1 MSLKSNSVFFVLCK
15 LQSVLQD
22 TLSQYII
29 HLQTMKKPAMLLLL
43 LALCGAALCLVFLSA
58 GSISAGSITA
68 VDDDH
73 DGLSHYSE
81 IEIVPVKRA
90 LQHGGYVVNIA
101 MAGQQGSNVKILLA
115 QQCFFGAVGNISLVE
130 PFFYNNQFY
139 GEPQSKPLDT
149 QLRFR
154 DFFNLRKHNEMA
166 KQQKF
171 AQLVSWEDFL
181 SNAPREVIY
190 IDLPESKRPECDI
203 DRSMYLIQ
211 KSHCSDE
218 VVQKMQFL
226 HQHNFTVVKT
236 IYTYKSLENLKKQN
250 TSWPLHRVTL
260 VFKEAWPHFFGVY
273 SDTYGNPCVEVFYS
287 NPLIQLIPSQ
297 QLLLQVDLY
306 ESHFLGGE
314 NTLTTVIRLEHIVED
329 IGRREKDVQQR
340 YDAIETCLNV
350 TANMSVFLSSNSRP
364 FVTTDYS
371 NYTSSS
377 WTFTKSLYQF
387 TDEHMNHILGLGR
400 RVLEAVFQG
409 WWEFEKWDSS
419 FAEVTGGID
428 DPGYVAALQR
438 TIAGRAQCL
447 ILVGGGDY
455 QYLILQQYMHN
466 LPHGSQLCV
475 HLVCIPRFLHIRL
488 QRLLQAF
495 KLRCV
500 WKSSVCTLRKY

>member
-1 MSLKSNSVFFVLCK
+1 M
-15 LQSVLQD
+15 
-22 TLSQYII
+22 
-29 HLQTMKKPAMLLLL
+29 
-43 LALCGAALCLVFLSA
+43 
-58 GSISAGSITA
+58 
-68 VDDDH
+68 
-73 DGLSHYSE
+73 
-81 IEIVPVKRA
+81 
-90 LQHGGYVVNIA
+90 
-101 MAGQQGSNVKILLA
+101 KILLA
-115 QQCFFGAVGNISLVE
+115 QQCFFGAVENISLVE

-154 DFFNLRKHNEMA
+154 DFLNLRKHNEMA
-166 KQQKF
+166 KQQNF

-190 IDLPESKRPECDI
+190 IGIRQSRRPECDI
-203 DRSMYLIQ
+203 DRSIYLIQ
-211 KSHCSDE
+211 KSHCSDNK
-218 VVQKMQFL
+218 VQKMQFL

-236 IYTYKSLENLKKQN
+236 IYTYKSFENLMKRN
-250 TSWPLHRVTL
+250 TSWPLDEVTL
-260 VFKEAWPHFFGVY
+260 VFRMASPIFLGEY
-273 SDTYGNPCVEVFYS
+273 RDTYGNPCLQVFYS
-287 NPLIQLIPSQ
+287 NPLIQLFPSQ

-314 NTLTTVIRLEHIVED
+314 NKLATVIRLEHIVED
-329 IGRREKDVQQR
+329 VGRREKGMQQR
-340 YDAIETCLNV
+340 YHAIETCLNV
-350 TANMSVFLSSNSRP
+350 TASMSMFLSSNSRP

-377 WTFTKSLYQF
+377 WTFTKSSYQF
-387 TDEHMNHILGLGR
+387 TDEQMKHIFGLGR

-438 TIAGRAQCL
+438 TIAGRAKCL

-475 HLVCIPRFLHIRL
+475 HLVCIPRFLHINL

-495 KLRCV
+495 MLRCV
-500 WKSSVCTLRKY
+500 WKSSVCTLQKY